1 MYNKMLVPVKP
12 SVDLRLRNE
21 SKNELY
27 QVKVDVGVLN
37 TVRIYWADVSSI

>member
-1 MYNKMLVPVKP
+1 MYNKMLVPVKT

-27 QVKVDVGVLN
+27 QVKVDVAVLN
-37 TVRIYWADVSSI
+37 TVRIY